1 MFVEIVFNLRCMT
14 LSLSYLANAFASVLY
29 KIYFCK
35 LKLFL
40 KNCEYVSSNFIRSG
54 HCFESS
60 VLWYSMIL
68 EHVDYSLF

>member
-40 KNCEYVSSNFIRSG
+40 KNCEYLSPVILSDQGI
-54 HCFESS
+54 
-60 VLWYSMIL
+60 VLNHQS
-68 EHVDYSLF
+68 FGTA